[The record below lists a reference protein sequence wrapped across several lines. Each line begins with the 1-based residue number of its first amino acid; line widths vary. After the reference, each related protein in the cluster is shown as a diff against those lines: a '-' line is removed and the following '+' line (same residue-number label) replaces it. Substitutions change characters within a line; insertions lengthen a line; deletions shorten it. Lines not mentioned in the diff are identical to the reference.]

1 MFDKIESLIIKTIK
15 SSRKFSGF
23 DIVPFPENFKDYQF
37 SSARG
42 CILVKYDGSEY
53 SKPQTVNFVR
63 QDETLEF
70 SVMLGFRYAKTLKDV
85 YPHIKKI
92 HKVLTGLDV
101 FAGKKLYPQKRE
113 YIGHIK
119 GDLYYGYVFAVTVPS
134 TEEPPDDTP
143 PKISPFAQTKKSNID
158 LIA

>member
-1 MFDKIESLIIKTIK
+1 MFDKIEKLILEKIKQ
-15 SSRKFSGF
+15 SRKFRGF
-23 DIVPFPENFKDYQF
+23 DIEPFPENFEDYQF

-42 CILVKYDGSEY
+42 CVLVKYDGSEY
-53 SKPQTVNFVR
+53 SKPQTINFVR

-70 SVMLGFRYAKTLKDV
+70 SVMLGFRYARTLKEV
-85 YPHIKKI
+85 YPYIKNIKKI
-92 HKVLTGLDV
+92 LTGLDV
-101 FAGKKLYPQKRE
+101 FPGKKLYPKKRQ

-134 TEEPPDDTP
+134 TEETPDDTP
-143 PKISPFAQTKKSNID
+143 PKISPFAKSKKD